1 MATIN
6 KQKIGSVASLAAGAT
21 VSFKWNNPPWDT
33 VLGYFAYP
41 VPPHAS
47 GPHGTASGT
56 VQITKVECTWLRD
69 NYNGDKK
76 RVFIEVKNTGPNT
89 TAFDLFESWIS

>member
-6 KQKIGSVASLAAGAT
+6 VAKIGSVASLAPGAST
-21 VSFKWNNPPWDT
+21 TFQWNNPPWGS

-41 VPPHAS
+41 DPPHAS
-47 GPHGTASGT
+47 GPHGASNGT
-56 VQITKVECTWLRD
+56 VQITKIECEYLRD

-89 TAFDLFESWIS
+89 TGFDLYESWIS